1 MGRGTWVCVQGC
13 VCDLPGPETCNKAFP
28 KTSRKITQ
36 LAQGESALRVLK
48 GERRVRE
55 DVEAREGGREEQ
67 VGWGGRKEKGLGE
80 GWGWGEEGRK
90 KWKGG
95 RGKGGETSLCSP
107 VDRPLRSH

>member
-1 MGRGTWVCVQGC
+1 MRRGAWVCVQGC
-13 VCDLPGPETCNKAFP
+13 VCDLPGPEICNKAFP

-67 VGWGGRKEKGLGE
+67 VG
-80 GWGWGEEGRK
+80 
-90 KWKGG
+90 
-95 RGKGGETSLCSP
+95 
-107 VDRPLRSH
+107 